1 MSKREILACDRHEAT
16 IPAVGSFELN
26 NSQNQNS
33 LAKADLCQACLDEA
47 ISFLTPSKAKLS
59 QKELKKAIADAGT
72 AIERAV
78 ARGRKTELENKNP
91 RHPNYWLNIEAK
103 VMDIME
109 DLREQ
114 VHIDDVAKRM
124 GDVSHGSTYS
134 ALHRLG
140 SKGPNGPTRR
150 PGGWRR
156 CTLAR

>member
-33 LAKADLCQACLDEA
+33 LAKADLGQACLDEA

-59 QKELKKAIADAGT
+59 QKELKKAIANAGT

-78 ARGRKTELENKNP
+78 ARGRKTEIEKNNP
-91 RHPNYWLNIEAK
+91 RHPDYWLDIEAK

-114 VHIDDVAKRM
+114 VHINDVVKSM
-124 GDVSHGSTYS
+124 GRVNRGSTYS
-134 ALHRLG
+134 ALHRLVQ
-140 SKGPNGPTRR
+140 KGQVGTT
-150 PGGWRR
+150 GGRGRWRR
-156 CTLAR
+156 YSLPR